1 MPLKISDNLF
11 LSHRSPFVYLSI
23 FACLYYLKV
32 LYTVYDPS
40 LADKPLFHTKNSFVS
55 PYFSHFVLSGAS
67 FNTTSP
73 NIGET
78 DAWAVSLVRI
88 PQILGGPFLQSP
100 LSLRPCYNFV
110 HSQKNLRVDPFFRLS
125 EYFCQ

>member
-32 LYTVYDPS
+32 LYTVYDPF

-55 PYFSHFVLSGAS
+55 PYFSHFELFGAS

-73 NIGET
+73 NIGAT
-78 DAWAVSLVRI
+78 YAGGFSLGRSVQSVKVEVGGSRI
-88 PQILGGPFLQSP
+88 FCRWGG
-100 LSLRPCYNFV
+100 RE
-110 HSQKNLRVDPFFRLS
+110 KR
-125 EYFCQ
+125 